1 MKECKMSLPLE
12 SLPFAVAWVLSGDTK
27 ALLIEEGGLPTQY
40 FTAKASR
47 ISIDKGKEIEL
58 FYYIMETVH

>member
-27 ALLIEEGGLPTQY
+27 ALRIEGGELPTQY
-40 FTAKASR
+40 FTAKSSR
-47 ISIDKGKEIEL
+47 ISIDKDKGIEL
-58 FYYIMETVH
+58 FYYIMETI